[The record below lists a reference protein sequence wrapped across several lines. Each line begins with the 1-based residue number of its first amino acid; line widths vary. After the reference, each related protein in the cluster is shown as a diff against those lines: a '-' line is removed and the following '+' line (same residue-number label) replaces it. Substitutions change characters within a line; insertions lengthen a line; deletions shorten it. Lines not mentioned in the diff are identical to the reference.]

1 MNYCSLE
8 EAWGDQFKD
17 SRKKKKTKRL
27 YTSKIPPHI
36 YDKSYLE
43 KGHDTHCKAEGKRNY
58 TIKNKDKH
66 GKSRSHKD
74 IYRPKNPGRVSN
86 INISYDNAK
95 KEYKKYKK
103 ETKKSIKNKL
113 SPMELVEENNYP
125 PNFTDYGGI
134 YQSANEEDS
143 DYASYGGINSENDI
157 ELEGIPQGHDL
168 STSYGESEDDHEEI
182 QRKMYDMQMAQS
194 QEVQRK
200 RNMLARQ
207 IDQQYTDINL
217 GNTSPYPT
225 DVESDYS
232 EVEPFESEYSM
243 LNNMIIEGFSDNEN
257 QENQENQENIEED
270 KEELRLQKIRDVERN
285 TPSYE
290 SPIYTDNEE
299 ETIRNTIKNRNT
311 KKNVEESN
319 INKLNNK
326 IQKLKKA
333 KKNNKGNGN
342 LLDKILNLGN
352 SRNRNEESSDEET
365 DSEDEEED
373 VKLSYIDKDDDI
385 DYKLNTLNRNVNL
398 LIRKMNDS
406 QLFEDDSQD
415 NIHDLIL
422 FILFGI
428 FIIFVL
434 DTIYRFGKNNS
445 KK

>member
-27 YTSKIPPHI
+27 YTSKIAPHI
-36 YDKSYLE
+36 YDKSFLE
-43 KGHDTHCKAEGKRNY
+43 KGHDTHCKPEGRRNY
-58 TIKNKDKH
+58 TIKNKDRH
-66 GKSRSHKD
+66 IKSRSHKD
-74 IYRPKNPGRVSN
+74 IYRPKNPGRVNN
-86 INISYDNAK
+86 INISYDNAN
-95 KEYKKYKK
+95 KEYRKYKK
-103 ETKKSIKNKL
+103 ETKKSTKNKL
-113 SPMELVEENNYP
+113 SPTELVDEDNYP
-125 PNFTDYGGI
+125 PNFTDYGGV

-143 DYASYGGINSENDI
+143 DYASYGGINSENDM
-157 ELEGIPQGHDL
+157 ELSGIPQGHNL
-168 STSYGESEDDHEEI
+168 STTYGESDEDQEEI
-182 QRKMYDMQMAQS
+182 QRKMYDMQMEQS

-200 RNMLARQ
+200 RNMLSRQ

-217 GNTSPYPT
+217 GNSSPSPV
-225 DVESDYS
+225 DIESDYS
-232 EVEPFESEYSM
+232 EVEPFESEYST

-257 QENQENQENIEED
+257 QSNTENEMEEQRD
-270 KEELRLQKIRDVERN
+270 REEMRLQKIRDVEISP
-285 TPSYE
+285 TYE
-290 SPIYTDNEE
+290 SPSETDNEE
-299 ETIRNTIKNRNT
+299 VTMRNTIKNSNLKKNNKNT
-311 KKNVEESN
+311 K

-326 IQKLKKA
+326 IQRLKKA
-333 KKNNKGNGN
+333 KKNNKNNGN

-352 SRNRNEESSDEET
+352 SRNRDDDSSDEET
-365 DSEDEEED
+365 DSEDED
-373 VKLSYIDKDDDI
+373 NMKLSYIDKDGDI

-434 DTIYRFGKNNS
+434 DTIYRFGKNNA

>member
-58 TIKNKDKH
+58 TIKNKDRH

-74 IYRPKNPGRVSN
+74 IYRPKNPGRISN
-86 INISYDNAK
+86 INISYDNAN

-113 SPMELVEENNYP
+113 SPMELVDENNYP

-134 YQSANEEDS
+134 YQSANEDES
-143 DYASYGGINSENDI
+143 DYAPYGGINSENDI
-157 ELEGIPQGHDL
+157 ELEGIPQGYNL
-168 STSYGESEDDHEEI
+168 STSYGESEDDQEDT

-207 IDQQYTDINL
+207 IDQQYTDISL
-217 GNTSPYPT
+217 GNQSPSPT
-225 DVESDYS
+225 DVESEYS

-243 LNNMIIEGFSDNEN
+243 LNNMIIEGFSDSEN
-257 QENQENQENIEED
+257 QENMDIENDEN
-270 KEELRLQKIRDVERN
+270 KEEMRLQKIKDVELN
-285 TPSYE
+285 TPSYDT
-290 SPIYTDNEE
+290 PNYTDNEE
-299 ETIRNTIKNRNT
+299 ETVRNTIKNSNL
-311 KKNVEESN
+311 KKNNKNTN

-333 KKNNKGNGN
+333 KKNNKNNGN

-352 SRNRNEESSDEET
+352 SRNRVDDSSDDET
-365 DSEDEEED
+365 DSEDED
-373 VKLSYIDKDDDI
+373 DIKLSYIDKDGDI